1 MLKNIRGWWRQIVLD
16 EILFYFILK
25 YKVDESEK

>member
-16 EILFYFILK
+16 EILFFILK